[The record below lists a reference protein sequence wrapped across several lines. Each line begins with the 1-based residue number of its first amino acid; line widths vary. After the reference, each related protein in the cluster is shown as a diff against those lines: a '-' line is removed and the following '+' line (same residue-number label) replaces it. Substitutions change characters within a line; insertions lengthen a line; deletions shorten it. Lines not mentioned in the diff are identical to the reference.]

1 MMRKN
6 FGLYSLKKD
15 NGNTSIVF
23 SYAKIFI
30 ANVSGKCT
38 VCIIILVVLPAVPL
52 PHDNSCLEAQS
63 TTGPMSKYYCLNV
76 IILMFTV
83 LLNRRRQDYNYGT
96 DNNAYAGKEVY
107 MRAYNK
113 RQHDI
118 IFS

>member
-6 FGLYSLKKD
+6 FGLYSLKKG

-52 PHDNSCLEAQS
+52 PHDDNYSSCLEAQS
-63 TTGPMSKYYCLNV
+63 TTGPINV
-76 IILMFTV
+76 VFTV
-83 LLNRRRQDYNYGT
+83 LLNCRRQDY
-96 DNNAYAGKEVY
+96 
-107 MRAYNK
+107 
-113 RQHDI
+113 I
-118 IFS
+118 